1 MYTLGIMVSTVFG
14 FFIGKW
20 LYQPLKDSEDNS
32 EATNEPKKPAT
43 SGPLDI
49 KVGDYFAFI
58 FRIRDEQDARIVLDN
73 RAIVKLYNVRQ
84 SNNDEYSYCFE
95 YKNTIYSFTGP
106 KHLTYN
112 SDTQWQPLTDEEKVE
127 LL

>member
-1 MYTLGIMVSTVFG
+1 MYTLGIIVSTVFG

-20 LYQPLKDSEDNS
+20 LYQPLTDSEDNS

-58 FRIRDEQDARIVLDN
+58 FHIRDEQDERIVSDN
-73 RAIVKLYNVRQ
+73 RAIVKLSSVCQYTG
-84 SNNDEYSYCFE
+84 DEYKYCFE
-95 YKNTIYSFTGP
+95 YKNTIYSFIGP

-127 LL
+127 FL